1 MGSGWLI
8 PELEISFVCASK
20 LWPSSTKA
28 ELIAIWTAIL
38 TVPNNINIV
47 DFYTDS
53 QASIDGIKKFSSHN
67 IRTISKSPNS
77 YIIEQINRVANLKSQ
92 TINYIK
98 VKGHSGLEYNDVADD
113 LAKQATTYA
122 ILDESLITIP
132 NFVTMHST
140 VQFQLLWNKQHWDGQ
155 LRINLTTFATLPQCA
170 DWAISSAISQ
180 WIDNDLRN
188 TVPIA
193 ISSLV
198 NDIVNVNRLYS
209 SPVYIRWDH
218 TWNLFRSLHHLNRHG
233 PSFSN
238 FNSFAIK
245 ILNNLLPTGDNLAK
259 RHDQIYDNW
268 MCLFCNSELETLD
281 HLFTCPSLSQQWVEI
296 SKLSLQFLRSIT
308 SNLRIKAALPSD
320 FLNYLP
326 RITTQPSSVVWSP
339 IQYLAKGIFPAFVL
353 DDLRTMKINSHIN
366 TICSGLLKNAINAF
380 HEHIWKPRCIL
391 NVNKEKR
398 LGITKSAKRF
408 RTPSHSR
415 IQQSWATPNILG
427 QYQLLLEC

>member
-8 PELEISFVCASK
+8 PELKISFVCAFK

-28 ELIAIWTAIL
+28 ELITIWTAIL
-38 TVPNNINIV
+38 AVPNNINIV
-47 DFYTDS
+47 NFYTDS
-53 QASIDGIKKFSSHN
+53 QASIDGIKKFSPHN
-67 IRTISKSPNS
+67 IRAISKSPNS

-98 VKGHSGLEYNDVADD
+98 VKGHSGLEYNDVADG

-155 LRINLTTFATLPQCA
+155 LWKNLTTFATLPQYA
-170 DWAISSAISQ
+170 DWATSSAISQ

-198 NDIVNVNRLYS
+198 NDSVNVNRLYS

-218 TWNLFRSLHHLNRHG
+218 TWNLFRSLRHLNRHG

-339 IQYLAKGIFPAFVL
+339 I
-353 DDLRTMKINSHIN
+353 
-366 TICSGLLKNAINAF
+366 
-380 HEHIWKPRCIL
+380 
-391 NVNKEKR
+391 
-398 LGITKSAKRF
+398 
-408 RTPSHSR
+408 
-415 IQQSWATPNILG
+415 
-427 QYQLLLEC
+427 